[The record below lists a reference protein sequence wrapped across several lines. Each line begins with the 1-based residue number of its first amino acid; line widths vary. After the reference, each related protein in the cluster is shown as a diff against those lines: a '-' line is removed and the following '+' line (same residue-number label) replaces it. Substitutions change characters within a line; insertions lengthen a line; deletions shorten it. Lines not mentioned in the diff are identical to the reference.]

1 MKILIIIFAC
11 SALLG
16 SEQSRKDYLELI
28 QNHPHLIVPQGDASK
43 GEIEI
48 LIDPVKMEQIEEKS
62 KRDVGIVW
70 RDKYWLWIND
80 AVRFP
85 SGHEGIYARIVWA
98 KALTGSVG
106 VAVMPILPDGRIVLN
121 CNYRHATRSWEIELP
136 RGGINPHETI
146 QEAAKREAR
155 EETGMVVDALVLLGE
170 MPPDTGLTSTIVP
183 IFQARVIAKQQSE
196 QEETE
201 AIEEILA
208 LTRTET
214 ETAFQRGYLDCQIRG
229 ETKRVFVRDPFLAF
243 ALLKSAKERF

>member
-1 MKILIIIFAC
+1 MKIIIFIFAC

-16 SEQSRKDYLELI
+16 NQQSRKEYLELI
-28 QNHPHLIVPQGDASK
+28 QNHPHLIVPKGDSLQ

-48 LIDPVKMEQIEEKS
+48 LTDPVKIEQIEEKS
-62 KRDVGIVW
+62 KRDVGVVW

-85 SGHEGIYARIVWA
+85 SGHEGIYARIVWV

-136 RGGINPHETI
+136 RGGLNLNETI
-146 QEAAKREAR
+146 EEAAKREAL
-155 EETGMVVDALVLLGE
+155 EETGMVVDELTLLGE

-183 IFQARVIAKQQSE
+183 IFQARVIEKQKSDQD
-196 QEETE
+196 ETE

-208 LTRTET
+208 LGRKEI
-214 ETAFQRGYLDCQIRG
+214 ETAFQRGYLDRQIRG

-243 ALLKSAKERF
+243 ALLKSAKEPL